1 MGILRLYLALC
12 VVQAHAGNLI
22 PWPAQD
28 GPQAVQIFFMISGF
42 YMSMICG
49 GRYGSV
55 ADFYKSRALRI
66 YIPYY
71 FYFLIILAASV
82 CSGLFGHKWL
92 ALDAYVS
99 HPLASTGMSGIVA
112 ASVANVA
119 IFGLD
124 WLMFFDSPP
133 GGGLQFILDF
143 TKGSLPLYNYFVIP
157 QCWSIGIELTFYA
170 IVPFFA
176 VMRKRSILMIL
187 AVLLGLRFAVYSKFH
202 LDADPWNY
210 RFFPFELA
218 LFLAGML
225 AQKLYS
231 EYCGSVPAIGK
242 TGVLFLIILA
252 TVVVSGGFLLTRSAL
267 DFALRTGI
275 PNTRFFSVLAIA
287 PCLPVLFHLTRNSRM
302 DRWFGELSYPIYL
315 NHLILVLAFQ
325 AWMPGLAHSDWLG
338 ILVALCSITWAAI
351 ANRFIFS
358 PFEVW
363 RHAIFG
369 IKTQA

>member
-12 VVQAHAGNLI
+12 VVHAHAGKLI

-28 GPQAVQIFFMISGF
+28 GPQAVQMFFMISGF
-42 YMSMICG
+42 YMSMVCG

-55 ADFYKSRALRI
+55 SDFYKSRALRI

-71 FYFLIILAASV
+71 FYFLIILAASI
-82 CSGLFGHKWL
+82 CSGIFGHKWL
-92 ALDAYVS
+92 ALDAYAS
-99 HPLASTGMSGIVA
+99 QPLASTGMSGIVA
-112 ASVANVA
+112 ASVANVT

-133 GGGLQFILDF
+133 GGGLHFILDF

-176 VMRKRSILMIL
+176 VMRKRGILGIL
-187 AVLLGLRFAVYSKFH
+187 LVLLGLRFAVYSKYH
-202 LDADPWNY
+202 LDVDPWNY

-231 EYCGSVPAIGK
+231 EYCNSVPTIRK
-242 TGVLFLIILA
+242 TGVIFLIFLA
-252 TVVVSGGFLLTRSAL
+252 AAVVSGGFLLNRVACY
-267 DFALRTGI
+267 FALHTGI
-275 PNTRFFSVLAIA
+275 PNAGFFSVLAIA

-302 DRWFGELSYPIYL
+302 DRWLGELSYPIYL
-315 NHLILVLAFQ
+315 NHLILVLAFL
-325 AWMPGLAHSDWLG
+325 AWIPGLANSDWLG
-338 ILVALCSITWAAI
+338 ILVALCSITWAAF

-369 IKTQA
+369 IKTQS